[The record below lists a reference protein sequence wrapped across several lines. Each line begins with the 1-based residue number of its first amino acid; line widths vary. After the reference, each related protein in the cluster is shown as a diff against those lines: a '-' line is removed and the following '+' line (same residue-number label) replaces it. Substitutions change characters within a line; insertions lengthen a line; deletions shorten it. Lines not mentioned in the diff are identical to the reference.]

1 MGQMFWFLR
10 ITNSVWTSLNDFD
23 KAFIPY
29 NELQFLDSPSF
40 AVHSTVGLMYIA
52 CGLMILIHRN
62 IQVTTLMIGYIQFR
76 QGFEC

>member
-29 NELQFLDSPSF
+29 NELQFLDWPSF